1 MQTNFS
7 VALSAQMSLQKR
19 LETIANNVANASTA
33 GFRAEE
39 VKFDSYLSYA
49 SSTPIAYASA
59 GQNYL
64 SRASGEMVKTDNLLD
79 VAVQGDAWLGVQ
91 TPAGTVYTRD
101 GRMKMT
107 PTGELQTLNG
117 YPMLDAGGSPIQL
130 DPNAGPP
137 RIARDGAIN
146 QNNRAVGAIG
156 LFKIDDKANLK
167 RFDNSGVIPDRAATP
182 VVEFS
187 KTGVQQGFVERAN
200 VNPVMEMSKLIM
212 VSRAFDAVS
221 SSLKDSESSLQEAIK
236 TLGATS

>member
-19 LETIANNVANASTA
+19 LDTIANNVANASTA

>member
-1 MQTNFS
+1 MQSNFS
-7 VALSAQMSLQKR
+7 VALSAQISLQKR
-19 LETIANNVANASTA
+19 LDTIANNVANASTA

-39 VKFDSYLSYA
+39 VKFESLLSHSSNTPVAFA
-49 SSTPIAYASA
+49 ST
-59 GQNYL
+59 GQSYL
-64 SRASGEMVKTDNLLD
+64 SRASGEMVRTDNPLD

-91 TPAGTVYTRD
+91 TPAGPVYSRD

-117 YPMLDAGGSPIQL
+117 YPVLDAGGSPILL

-156 LFKIDDKANLK
+156 LFKIDDKASLK
-167 RFDNSGVIPDRAATP
+167 RFDNSGVIPDRPATP
-182 VVEFS
+182 AVEFS
-187 KTGVQQGFVERAN
+187 KIGMQQGFVERAN

-212 VSRAFDAVS
+212 VTRTFDAVQ
-221 SSLKDSESSLQEAIK
+221 SSLKDSDSSMQDAIR

>member
-7 VALSAQMSLQKR
+7 VALSAQLSLQKR
-19 LETIANNVANASTA
+19 LDTIANNVANASTA

-91 TPAGTVYTRD
+91 TPAGPVYTRD

-117 YPMLDAGGSPIQL
+117 YPLLDAGGSPIQL

-167 RFDNSGVIPDRAATP
+167 RFDNSGVIPDRPATP

-187 KTGVQQGFVERAN
+187 KTGVQQGFIERAN